1 VSLADA
7 DHVGDDASFLALRI
21 LEDFR
26 RAGPRQMAP
35 GIGAWILTRRRAV
48 VDQIVFALQA

>member
-1 VSLADA
+1 
-7 DHVGDDASFLALRI
+7 LALRI